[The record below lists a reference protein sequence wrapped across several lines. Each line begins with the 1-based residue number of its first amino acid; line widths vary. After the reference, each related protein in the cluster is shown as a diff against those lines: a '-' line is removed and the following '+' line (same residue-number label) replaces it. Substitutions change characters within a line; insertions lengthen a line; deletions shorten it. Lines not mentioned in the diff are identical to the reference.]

1 MPKSAVVRYCK
12 IGRGNNQYR
21 KNANR

>member
-12 IGRGNNQYR
+12 IGHGNNQYR

>member
-21 KNANR
+21 RNANR